1 MFYKDICITLLD
13 VQLIFSIVTTLLLW
27 CDVMQCNKHVHFTG
41 WNTSFSFNEKSQY
54 FIHIY
59 VISLNTS
66 ISIDYWKFYRDG
78 CILYLWRYIMTRW
91 KHILYEDQK
100 LSKTTKSVKQLII
113 ERIIGGMHIIH
124 SLLQYKEEV
133 YNDNLKAHIEWRS
146 TLTRQY
152 NRQLIMFCWVP
163 PLLHYELTGTWA
175 NTTSCKTSLASSIFV
190 LFPTPHM
197 CLCLTLLP
205 M

>member
-1 MFYKDICITLLD
+1 
-13 VQLIFSIVTTLLLW
+13 
-27 CDVMQCNKHVHFTG
+27 MQCNKHVHFTG

-54 FIHIY
+54 

-66 ISIDYWKFYRDG
+66 ISIDFWKFYRDG

-91 KHILYEDQK
+91 KQILYEDQK
-100 LSKTTKSVKQLII
+100 LSKTTKSMKQLII

-152 NRQLIMFCWVP
+152 NRQLICFVGFHLYCIMN
-163 PLLHYELTGTWA
+163 LQGHELTPHHVKLLWHHP
-175 NTTSCKTSLASSIFV
+175 SLSSSQ
-190 LFPTPHM
+190 LPTYVSV
-197 CLCLTLLP
+197 
-205 M
+205 